1 MKKKILWI
9 IYYNISAIAIA
20 VGTVMLHQYL
30 TLTWFSLFPIGYVT
44 FALYIGFSNPAKR
57 LRGIKTYY
65 NRKSVFWGWEE
76 VDPSKTEKKINVEI
90 ENNIALESEQKSAKW
105 FLTFAPLIAIQ
116 IFFFSNI
123 TKIIAGLVILTILIF
138 IKICLYDLVYSAK
151 RYREESDALDADFRK
166 EQEEQEF
173 RGK

>member
-9 IYYNISAIAIA
+9 IYYNISAISIA

-57 LRGIKTYY
+57 LQGIKTYY

-76 VDPSKTEKKINVEI
+76 VDPSKIEKKINVEI
-90 ENNIALESEQKSAKW
+90 ENNNE
-105 FLTFAPLIAIQ
+105 
-116 IFFFSNI
+116 I
-123 TKIIAGLVILTILIF
+123 T
-138 IKICLYDLVYSAK
+138 Y
-151 RYREESDALDADFRK
+151 
-166 EQEEQEF
+166 
-173 RGK
+173 